1 MDTAYVLILFIV
13 LILFVIISS
22 FFALCETSFTSM
34 NRIRMKNY
42 AKEGNKRAEKA
53 LRISEDYDRLITT
66 ILIGNNFV
74 NMGAATI
81 SSILFVNFLMENST
95 EALAAAVSS
104 IVITLVVLTF
114 CEITPKCIAKERA
127 ERLAM
132 SLSGALSFLIF
143 IFYPMSVLFIGL
155 KKLLTRRSREEDEIP
170 SMTEEELIVMI
181 DEIEEEGTIDK
192 YESELIKS
200 AIEFDDITVG
210 EMFTPRVDVTAIE
223 IKAGK
228 NEIKEMFRDTGFSRI
243 PVYNGTIDRIVGV
256 IYSKD
261 FYNLYF
267 ESESRKINDIIRP
280 VKFVPTTMK
289 ISALLKELQ
298 ESKMHMAVVVDQ
310 YGGTMG
316 IVTLEDIVEELIGEI
331 WDESD
336 EIVHA
341 VSENED
347 GSHLVLGGANIHDM
361 MEKTGIKMD
370 LGDYE
375 GHTMGGFVLYKLGRI
390 PLNGDTLDLDNVKLV
405 VKTVKNRRIR
415 EVVVVV
421 TEPAEEEEK
430 EEASE

>member
-1 MDTAYVLILFIV
+1 MDGTYVLIMLIV
-13 LILFVIISS
+13 LAILVSLS
-22 FFALCETSFTSM
+22 AFFAVCETSYTSM

-42 AKEGNKRAEKA
+42 AKEGNKKAEKA

-74 NMGAATI
+74 NMAAATI
-81 SSILFVNFLMENST
+81 TSILFVNFLMENST

-104 IVITLVVLTF
+104 MVITLVVLTF
-114 CEITPKCIAKERA
+114 GEITPKCIAKERA

-132 SLSGALSFLIF
+132 SLSGVLSFLIF
-143 IFYPMSVLFIGL
+143 LFYPLSVVFVGL
-155 KKLLTRRSREEDEIP
+155 KKALTRRSKEEEEAIP
-170 SMTEEELIVMI
+170 SITEEELIVMI

-192 YESELIKS
+192 YESDLIKS

-228 NEIKEMFRDTGFSRI
+228 NEIKETFRDTGFSRI

-280 VKFVPTTMK
+280 VKFIPTTMK

-341 VSENED
+341 VTENED

-361 MEKTGIKMD
+361 MEKTGVKLD

-390 PLNGDTLDLDNVKLV
+390 PLNGDSLEMENVKLI

-415 EVVVVV
+415 EVVVMV
-421 TEPAEEEEK
+421 TESVEEEEK
-430 EEASE
+430 EVSE

>member
-1 MDTAYVLILFIV
+1 MDGTYVLIMFIV
-13 LILFVIISS
+13 LAILIALSA
-22 FFALCETSFTSM
+22 FFALCETSYTSM

-42 AKEGNKRAEKA
+42 AKEGNKKAEKA
-53 LRISEDYDRLITT
+53 LKIAEDYDRLITT

-74 NMGAATI
+74 NMAAATI
-81 SSILFVNFLMENST
+81 TSMLFINFLMEGST

-114 CEITPKCIAKERA
+114 GEITPKCIAKERA
-127 ERLAM
+127 ENIAM
-132 SLSGALSFLIF
+132 SLSGALSFLVF
-143 IFYPMSVLFIGL
+143 IFYPISIFFVGL
-155 KKLLTRRSREEDEIP
+155 KKLLTRKSREEDDVP
-170 SMTEEELIVMI
+170 SITEEELIVMI

-192 YESELIKS
+192 YESDLIKS

-210 EMFTPRVDVTAIE
+210 EMFTPRVDVTSMD
-223 IKAGK
+223 IKTTK
-228 NEIKEMFRDTGFSRI
+228 SRMKEMFRDTGFSRI

-267 ESESRKINDIIRP
+267 ESESTKINEIIRP

-298 ESKMHMAVVVDQ
+298 QSKVHMAVVVDQ
-310 YGGTMG
+310 YGGTLG

-336 EIVHA
+336 EIVHS
-341 VSENED
+341 VTENTD

-361 MEKTGIKMD
+361 MEKTGIKLD

-375 GHTMGGFVLYKLGRI
+375 GNTMGGFVLYKLGRI
-390 PLNGDTLDLDNVKLV
+390 PLNGDSVDMENVKLV
-405 VKTVKNRRIR
+405 VKAVKHRRIR
-415 EVVVVV
+415 EV
-421 TEPAEEEEK
+421 TIIKKDPPAEEE
-430 EEASE
+430 ASE

>member
-1 MDTAYVLILFIV
+1 
-13 LILFVIISS
+13 
-22 FFALCETSFTSM
+22 
-34 NRIRMKNY
+34 MKNY
-42 AKEGNKRAEKA
+42 AKEGNKKAEKA
-53 LRISEDYDRLITT
+53 LRISENYDRLITT

-74 NMGAATI
+74 NMAAATI
-81 SSILFVNFLMENST
+81 SMMLFVNYLMKGGDENM
-95 EALAAAVSS
+95 AAALSS
-104 IVITLVVLTF
+104 IAITLVVLTF
-114 CEITPKCIAKERA
+114 GEITPKCIAKERA
-127 ERLAM
+127 EKLAM
-132 SLSGALSFLIF
+132 RVSGVLSALIF
-143 IFYPMSVLFIGL
+143 IFYPLSAIFVGL
-155 KKLLTRRSREEDEIP
+155 KKVLTRRSKEEEEIP
-170 SMTEEELIVMI
+170 SITEEELIVMI

-192 YESELIKS
+192 YESDLIKS

-210 EMFTPRVDVTAIE
+210 EMFTPRVDVTAVE
-223 IKAGK
+223 IKAEK

-298 ESKMHMAVVVDQ
+298 KSKMHMAVVVDQ

-341 VSENED
+341 VTENED

-361 MEKTGIKMD
+361 MEKTGVKLD

-390 PLNGDTLDLDNVKLV
+390 PLNGDSLEMENVKLI

-415 EVVVVV
+415 EVVVMV
-421 TEPAEEEEK
+421 TKAVEEEGK

>member
-1 MDTAYVLILFIV
+1 MDGTIV
-13 LILFVIISS
+13 LIFLILLAILVILSA
-22 FFALCETSFTSM
+22 FFALSETSYTSM

-42 AKEGNKRAEKA
+42 AKEGNKKAEKA
-53 LRISEDYDRLITT
+53 LRISENYDRLITT

-74 NMGAATI
+74 NMAAATI
-81 SSILFVNFLMENST
+81 SSMLFVNYLMEGST
-95 EALAAAVSS
+95 ETLAAAVSS

-114 CEITPKCIAKERA
+114 GEITPKCIAKERA

-132 SLSGALSFLIF
+132 SLAGTLSFLIVV
-143 IFYPMSVLFIGL
+143 FYPLSVLFVGL
-155 KKLLTRRSREEDEIP
+155 KKLLTRNSKDESDVP
-170 SMTEEELIVMI
+170 SITEEELIVMI
-181 DEIEEEGTIDK
+181 DEIEGEGTIDK
-192 YESELIKS
+192 YESDLIKS

-210 EMFTPRVDVTAIE
+210 EMFTPRVDVTSMD
-223 IKAGK
+223 IKTTKGK
-228 NEIKEMFRDTGFSRI
+228 MKEMFRDTGFSRI

-267 ESESRKINDIIRP
+267 ESESTKINDIIRP

-289 ISALLKELQ
+289 ISSLLKELQ
-298 ESKMHMAVVVDQ
+298 KSKVHMAVVVDQ
-310 YGGTMG
+310 YGGTLG

-341 VSENED
+341 VTENPD
-347 GSHLVLGGANIHDM
+347 GSHLVLGGANIYDM
-361 MEKTGIKMD
+361 MEETGIKLD

-390 PLNGDTLDLDNVKLV
+390 PLNGDSVDMDNVKLI
-405 VKTVKNRRIR
+405 VKAVKHRRIR
-415 EVVVVV
+415 EV
-421 TEPAEEEEK
+421 TIIKKDPPAEEEE
-430 EEASE
+430 SE